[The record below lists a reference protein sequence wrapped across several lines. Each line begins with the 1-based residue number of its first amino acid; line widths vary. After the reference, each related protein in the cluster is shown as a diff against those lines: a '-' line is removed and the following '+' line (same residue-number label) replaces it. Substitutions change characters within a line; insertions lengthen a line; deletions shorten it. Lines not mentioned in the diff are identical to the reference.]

1 LACYTAFWAH
11 QNAIKDD
18 VWEGQ
23 EVKWE

>member
-1 LACYTAFWAH
+1 LACYTAFWV